1 MSTYSF
7 FDREVVERAAKK
19 MMEHKNGSSAPGLS
33 LALKVAIGWKEKTEE
48 QIQAA
53 FREAVLKLRRG

>member
-1 MSTYSF
+1 
-7 FDREVVERAAKK
+7 
-19 MMEHKNGSSAPGLS
+19 MMERKNGLSAPGLS
-33 LALKVAIGWKEKTEE
+33 LELKVAIGWKEKTEE

>member
-19 MMEHKNGSSAPGLS
+19 MMEHKKGSSVPGLS
-33 LALKVAIGWKEKTEE
+33 LELKVAIGWKEKSEE

>member
-1 MSTYSF
+1 
-7 FDREVVERAAKK
+7 
-19 MMEHKNGSSAPGLS
+19 MMEHKNGASAPGLS
-33 LALKVAIGWKEKTEE
+33 LELKVAIGWKEKTEE